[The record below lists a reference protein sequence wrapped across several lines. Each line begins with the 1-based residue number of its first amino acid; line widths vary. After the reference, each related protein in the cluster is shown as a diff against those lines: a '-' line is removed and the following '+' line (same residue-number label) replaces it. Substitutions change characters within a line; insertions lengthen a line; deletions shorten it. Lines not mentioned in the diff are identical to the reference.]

1 MKYVAPPNRLRR
13 TVAAVVLA
21 APTLRPEPSR
31 TATEV
36 DPNGTDLP
44 CATSRHPEE
53 LRDVRLRMDGLDAL
67 SSANA
72 GFERRLR
79 LVHRDDWE
87 RPTPCEE
94 WDVRAL
100 VNHVVGANRR
110 YALLLKGASAMEV
123 DATRRVDHLG
133 DDPVASFLATSAELT
148 DAFRDEGALARTVH
162 HPAGYRTGAEL
173 LGIRV
178 LDVAVHCWD
187 LARAIE
193 ADDTLDPDVV
203 EFVLTL
209 PPGFEASRQQGAFA
223 APVGE
228 IAIGSSPQDRLLHLL
243 GRSQPE
249 QKETQ

>member
-1 MKYVAPPNRLRR
+1 M
-13 TVAAVVLA
+13 
-21 APTLRPEPSR
+21 PSR

-36 DPNGTDLP
+36 EPNRSDLP
-44 CATSRHPEE
+44 CATSSRLEDQ
-53 LRDVRLRMDGLDAL
+53 RIDRLRMEGLAAL
-67 SSANA
+67 SIANA

-79 LVHRDDWE
+79 LVRREDWR

-94 WDVRAL
+94 WDVQAL

-123 DATRRVDHLG
+123 DATRGADHLG
-133 DDPVASFLATSAELT
+133 DDPLVSWLATAAELT
-148 DAFRDEGALARTVH
+148 EAFREQGALARTVH

-187 LARAIE
+187 LARAID
-193 ADDTLDPDVV
+193 ADDALDAGVV
-203 EFVLTL
+203 EFVLAL
-209 PPGFEASRQQGAFA
+209 APGLEASRQQGAFA

-228 IAIGSSPQDRLLHLL
+228 IAIGSSPQDHLLRLL
-243 GRSQPE
+243 GRQP
-249 QKETQ
+249 T